1 MCILFI
7 YTSTKDTDGDYSLI
21 LASNRDE
28 YYDRPALPMAPWEED
43 PDVFGGNV
51 DEVIFTLISFQIIK

>member
-51 DEVIFTLISFQIIK
+51 DEVIFT